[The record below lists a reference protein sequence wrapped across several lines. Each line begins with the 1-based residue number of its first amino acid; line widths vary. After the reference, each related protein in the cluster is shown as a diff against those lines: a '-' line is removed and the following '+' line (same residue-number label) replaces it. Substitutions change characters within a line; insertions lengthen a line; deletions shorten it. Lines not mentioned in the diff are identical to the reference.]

1 MANMKAK
8 LLSTEGTYF
17 EAVIEIESREYCVMD
32 ELTLDVE
39 SMPKVGKVFKFEF
52 SNMLDEDEP
61 WESIFQ
67 GNPEKK
73 KCLEQIQGW
82 RYRAYG
88 EIISINP
95 TKVDCGV
102 LVEED
107 VINTHDQRVVG
118 EYIAFTITRLGGY
131 AI

>member
-1 MANMKAK
+1 MADMKAK
-8 LLSTEGTYF
+8 LLSTEGTYL
-17 EAVIEIESREYCVMD
+17 EALIEIEGCEYCVMD

-39 SMPKVGKVFKFEF
+39 SMPKVGEAFEFEF
-52 SNMLDEDEP
+52 SSMLDEDES

-73 KCLEQIQGW
+73 KCLEQIEGW
-82 RYRAYG
+82 KYRAFG

-95 TKVDCGV
+95 VKVDCGV

-107 VINTHDQRVVG
+107 VIYSHDSNVVG
-118 EYIAFTITRLGGY
+118 EFVAFTISRLGGY

>member
-1 MANMKAK
+1 MKAK
-8 LLSTEGTYF
+8 LLSTEGTYL
-17 EAVIEIESREYCVMD
+17 EAIIEINGREYRVMD

-39 SMPKVGKVFKFEF
+39 SMPKVGEAFEFEF
-52 SNMLDEDEP
+52 SNMLDEDET

-73 KCLEQIQGW
+73 KCLEHIQGW

-88 EIISINP
+88 EIISIDP
-95 TKVDCGV
+95 IKVDCGV
-102 LVEED
+102 LIEED
-107 VINTHDQRVVG
+107 VVNTHDPKVVG
-118 EYIAFTITRLGGY
+118 EYVAFTISRLVGY

>member
-8 LLSTEGTYF
+8 LLSTEGTYL
-17 EAVIEIESREYCVMD
+17 EALIEIDGCEYCVMD

-39 SMPKVGKVFKFEF
+39 SMPKEGQAFEFEF
-52 SNMLDEDEP
+52 SNLLDEDES

-67 GNPEKK
+67 GNPERK
-73 KCLEQIQGW
+73 KCLEQIKGW
-82 RYRAYG
+82 KYRAFG

-95 TKVDCGV
+95 VKVDCGV

-107 VINTHDQRVVG
+107 VIHSHDSKVVG
-118 EYIAFTITRLGGY
+118 EFVTFTISRLGGY

>member
-1 MANMKAK
+1 MKAK
-8 LLSTEGTYF
+8 LLSTEGTYL
-17 EAVIEIESREYCVMD
+17 EAIVEINGREYRVMD

-39 SMPKVGKVFKFEF
+39 SMPKVGEAFEFEF
-52 SNMLDEDEP
+52 SNMLDEDET

-73 KCLEQIQGW
+73 KCLEHIQGW

-88 EIISINP
+88 EIISIDP
-95 TKVDCGV
+95 IKVDCGV
-102 LVEED
+102 LIEED
-107 VINTHDQRVVG
+107 VVNTHDPKVVG
-118 EYIAFTITRLGGY
+118 EYIAFTISRLGGY